1 MAAPGAAKM
10 HMRQNMNAVIV
21 FFVKE
26 LLDTLFGPDE
36 ERPDDV

>member
-1 MAAPGAAKM
+1 
-10 HMRQNMNAVIV
+10 MRQNMNAATV

-36 ERPDDV
+36 EHPPMTYEL